1 MAIRNLKDGSTKP
14 WICECY
20 PTGRTGKRVR
30 KRFATKGEA
39 AAYETFIMREVDDK
53 PWLAIS
59 QITVGYRI
67 SLIYGI
73 HTMDGHW

>member
-39 AAYETFIMREVDDK
+39 AAYEKFIMREVDDK
-53 PWLAIS
+53 PWL
-59 QITVGYRI
+59 GNKPDYRRT
-67 SLIYGI
+67 SLPYGI